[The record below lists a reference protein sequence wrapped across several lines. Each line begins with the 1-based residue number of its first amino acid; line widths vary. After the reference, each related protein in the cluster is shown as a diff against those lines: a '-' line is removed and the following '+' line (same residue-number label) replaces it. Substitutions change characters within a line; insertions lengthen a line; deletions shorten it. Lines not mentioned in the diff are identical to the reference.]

1 MSKNCDFWRARL
13 AGIKIHK
20 AEFLPKKC
28 SLPPLWAKNGVFLG
42 KINEK
47 MNGFMQFSHSDDFS
61 TSVFKTVEKLV
72 ETVENSKNLVFAR
85 LWVK

>member
-1 MSKNCDFWRARL
+1 
-13 AGIKIHK
+13 
-20 AEFLPKKC
+20 
-28 SLPPLWAKNGVFLG
+28 
-42 KINEK
+42 
-47 MNGFMQFSHSDDFS
+47 MNDFMQFSHSDDFS